1 MKTILLT
8 IDGIRV
14 SAYEGDTILEA
25 AKRADIYIPT
35 LCHHPLLSNSGACRM
50 CVVEIEGTGRQ
61 NFNSACTTP
70 ATDDMVVRTNT
81 PEITALRRMN
91 LELIFSERNHQCPY
105 CEKSGNCE
113 LQALAYRLGMSYV
126 RFPFLWPKKDVDAS
140 HPDVIH
146 DPNRCILCG
155 RCVRAS
161 AEVDKKGFFA
171 FKGRGIESDITVN
184 IDGALGETNTAVTD
198 AAIQVCPTGSLC
210 KRELAYSV
218 RYGERLYDQKPIS
231 YLPLPKVP
239 PAAAQPAPS
248 AQPAQPAP
256 AAAPAPPAQHA
267 PAPST
272 ATASAPAAAAAPAR
286 KAPARSSPKPAASR
300 PAAKKPAHKPTKK
313 KS

>member
-8 IDGIRV
+8 IDGVRV

-70 ATDDMVVRTNT
+70 ATDDMVVHTNT

-161 AEVDKKGFFA
+161 AEIDNKGFFA
-171 FKGRGIESDITVN
+171 MKGRGIESDVTVN
-184 IDGALGETNTAVTD
+184 IDGALGDTNTAITD

-218 RYGERLYDQKPIS
+218 RYGERLYDATPIS
-231 YLPLPKVP
+231 YLPMPKAV
-239 PAAAQPAPS
+239 PAASSAAPT
-248 AQPAQPAP
+248 APAP
-256 AAAPAPPAQHA
+256 AAAVP
-267 PAPST
+267 
-272 ATASAPAAAAAPAR
+272 
-286 KAPARSSPKPAASR
+286 KAPKKP
-300 PAAKKPAHKPTKK
+300 PAKKPARKPAKK

>member
-8 IDGIRV
+8 IDGVRV

-113 LQALAYRLGMSYV
+113 LQALAYRLGMSSV
-126 RFPFLWPKKDVDAS
+126 RFPFLWPKKEVDAS

-146 DPNRCILCG
+146 DPSRCILCG

-161 AEVDKKGFFA
+161 AEVDKKGHFA
-171 FKGRGIESDITVN
+171 MKGRGIESDVTVN
-184 IDGALGETNTAVTD
+184 IDGTLGETDTTIMD

-218 RYGERLYDQKPIS
+218 RYGERLYDAKPIT
-231 YLPLPKVP
+231 YLPAPKV
-239 PAAAQPAPS
+239 AAAAE
-248 AQPAQPAP
+248 P
-256 AAAPAPPAQHA
+256 AAAPA
-267 PAPST
+267 
-272 ATASAPAAAAAPAR
+272 AAAPAT
-286 KAPARSSPKPAASR
+286 APAAP
-300 PAAKKPAHKPTKK
+300 KKPARKPAKK
-313 KS
+313 KA